1 MVKNLPANAG
11 GVSWTPGL
19 GRSLGG
25 GNDNPLQYSCWEN
38 PMDRGTWRATVHRVA
53 KSQTRL
59 STHRLSCSMTCG
71 IFLDQGWNLCLL
83 HWQADSLPLR
93 YQGNLHNEMRFHL
106 RLVSTSY
113 CCFPGLSQM
122 AFLHLPLSLVLSP
135 KNS

>member
-1 MVKNLPANAG
+1 M
-11 GVSWTPGL
+11 SRIPGP
-19 GRSLGG
+19 GRSSGG

-83 HWQADSLPLR
+83 HWQADSLPLNH
-93 YQGNLHNEMRFHL
+93 QGSPQIQLISKPSVFPESIVPFGILPSPASDPNSSPREMFH
-106 RLVSTSY
+106 T
-113 CCFPGLSQM
+113 
-122 AFLHLPLSLVLSP
+122 
-135 KNS
+135 